1 MPLPEGVVPAIVD
14 ADLWQ
19 RAQEAV
25 AAQTGDHTRNERLP
39 FLLRGL
45 IFCTICGRKLWPT
58 WRRAGGAG
66 PDAPKRRVY
75 RCASQNPPR
84 TPCGAHIVHAEKVEE
99 WAWAKV
105 LYTLEHPV
113 VLAAERERQ
122 QQEGP
127 DPLLTDDLEKAQR
140 EMARAERE
148 QRKLTRRYAERE
160 EGDGI
165 PWQIIERELKA
176 LEAERAQWE
185 ATAAQITL
193 RLAKQRAHVAN
204 LEALTA
210 YCERMRGRLAEAT
223 WEEQRTALEALDV
236 RVDANGQH
244 WHIRGEIPLEGVP
257 DGDIDSGTDGSAVP
271 SDNLTRFATSAGCV
285 ICGRSAGASTECRRP
300 ISSAALS
307 CAAFAWP
314 SPCSRHSSAKS
325 TASRPPSPPYWRSS
339 RDDSSMTFSCAVP
352 TRRMMASNSAVC
364 SEAAP

>member
-1 MPLPEGVVPAIVD
+1 MYPAWNRINS
-14 ADLWQ
+14 L
-19 RAQEAV
+19 
-25 AAQTGDHTRNERLP
+25 
-39 FLLRGL
+39 
-45 IFCTICGRKLWPT
+45 
-58 WRRAGGAG
+58 AG
-66 PDAPKRRVY
+66 PGSPKRRVY
-75 RCASQNPPR
+75 RCSSQAAPHVS
-84 TPCGAHIVHAEKVEE
+84 CGGRIVNAEKVEG

-105 LYTLEHPV
+105 LDALEHPE

-127 DPLLTDDLEKAQR
+127 DPMLTDDLEKAQR
-140 EMARAERE
+140 EVAKCERE

-176 LEAERAQWE
+176 LEVERQQWE
-185 ATAAQITL
+185 TTASQISD

-204 LEALTA
+204 LEALSA
-210 YCERMRGRLAEAT
+210 YCERMRGRLEEAT

-236 RVDANGQH
+236 RVDANGQE
-244 WHIRGEIPLEGVP
+244 WHIRGEIPLDGVP
-257 DGDIDSGTDGSAVP
+257 DSGTDGGTHGGAFP
-271 SDNLTRFATSAGCV
+271 SDNITKFAISAGCV
-285 ICGRSAGASTECRRP
+285 ICGRSAGASTESRRP

-352 TRRMMASNSAVC
+352 TRRMMASSSAVC